1 MNANKQ
7 PTCTDRLTAILHYV
21 PLQLPSPGVG
31 REESKSKSQLQIISH
46 ESVSASAVVADFSFW
61 LTNCPLT
68 LSLCSVSFFLLW
80 YQPIEMKN
88 GRHSQIKNAFNPYLQ
103 SRNAIKLN
111 TFFSKHLSFLF
122 MRNFIKAASRR
133 DRSLS
138 NPLL

>member
-31 REESKSKSQLQIISH
+31 REESKSQLQIISH

-68 LSLCSVSFFLLW
+68 LGLCSASFFLL
-80 YQPIEMKN
+80 
-88 GRHSQIKNAFNPYLQ
+88 
-103 SRNAIKLN
+103 
-111 TFFSKHLSFLF
+111 
-122 MRNFIKAASRR
+122 
-133 DRSLS
+133 
-138 NPLL
+138 